1 MQIDQKSV
9 MIVSKAGKMLDYI
22 KSSLPPEKFSSVYVV
37 SSAVQA
43 RQTELRTP
51 VDIVIINTPLPD
63 EFGTKLAQDLSVEC
77 AVAIIVNPELA
88 ERVTNKLEPFGI
100 VTLPSKFYKTVFFQT
115 ISLLASSVTKMET
128 LRKESETLKSKLRE
142 MKTLSKAKSL
152 LISEKGMTEEQAHR
166 YIEKSAMDGSMKKL
180 EIARLIIEELSD
192 DDI

>member
-22 KSSLPPEKFSSVYVV
+22 KSSLPPEKFSPVHVV

-77 AVAIIVNPELA
+77 AVVIIVNPELA
-88 ERVTNKLEPFGI
+88 ERVINKLEPFGI

>member
-22 KSSLPPEKFSSVYVV
+22 KLSLPPEKFSPVHVV

-43 RQTELRTP
+43 RQTELRKP

-77 AVAIIVNPELA
+77 AVVIIVNPELA

>member
-1 MQIDQKSV
+1 MQIDQRSL

-22 KSSLPPEKFSSVYVV
+22 NSSLPPEKFSSVYVV

-142 MKTLSKAKSL
+142 MKTMSKAKSL

>member
-22 KSSLPPEKFSSVYVV
+22 KLSLPPEKFSPVHVV

-43 RQTELRTP
+43 RQTELRSH

-77 AVAIIVNPELA
+77 AVVIIVNPELA